1 MVSQGNSLIYTFKLA
16 VASQGHGM
24 GHSSRT
30 PPYSPGA
37 PIGTPPQMHQGQS
50 VSPSRMDT
58 SYNIN
63 RPLGQSPP
71 PAQHTSSLQFGL
83 SDQELIEHAARTT
96 DRLMNNELR
105 SPSLYNSLMQAH
117 DPQLAQAG

>member
-1 MVSQGNSLIYTFKLA
+1 MI
-16 VASQGHGM
+16 ASQGI

-37 PIGTPPQMHQGQS
+37 PIGTPPQMHQGPS

-63 RPLGQSPP
+63 RQVVGQSPP